1 MGRFIVLRIL
11 TAIPVLFLV
20 SLMTFGLI
28 QLVPGDPAVVIAGN
42 EASASD
48 LARVREML
56 NLDAPWYR
64 QLLSWYGRLLQGD
77 LGESFTLGRSVGAAI
92 LERAPVTF
100 GLAVFAL
107 IITLVV
113 GLCAGIVAALR
124 QNSWVDGAL
133 MGFALVGVSLPN
145 FWLGIMFIFVFAVE
159 LGWLPSGGYVGPA
172 DSVVGWLRSLV
183 LPAVSLALLQM
194 GLLARI
200 TRSSMIEVLRQ
211 DYVRTARAK
220 GLPGWKVVG
229 KHALRNVLV
238 PVVTVVGIIF
248 SLLLA
253 GAVVIETV
261 YSLPGIGRLVVSGIA
276 RRDYPVIQGSLLVI
290 ATTCVLLNIVI
301 DILYAYIDPRVRYD

>member
-1 MGRFIVLRIL
+1 MGRFIVRRIL

-28 QLVPGDPAVVIAGN
+28 RLVPGDPAVVIAGQDSTAA
-42 EASASD
+42 E

-56 NLDAPWYR
+56 RLDAPWYA
-64 QLLSWYGRLLQGD
+64 QLLSWYGRLLHGD
-77 LGESFTLGRSVGAAI
+77 LGQSFTLGRSVGEAI
-92 LERAPVTF
+92 LERAPVTLS
-100 GLAVFAL
+100 LAIFAL

-113 GLCAGIVAALR
+113 GLIAGIVAALR
-124 QNSWVDGAL
+124 QNTWIDGAL
-133 MGFALVGVSLPN
+133 MGFALVGMSLPN
-145 FWLGIMFIFVFAVE
+145 FWLGIMAIFVFAVE
-159 LGWLPSGGYVGPA
+159 LNWLPSGGYVAPA
-172 DSVVGWLRSLV
+172 ESVLGWLRSLV
-183 LPAVSLALLQM
+183 LPAFSLALLQM
-194 GLLARI
+194 GLLARM
-200 TRSSMIEVLRQ
+200 TRASMIEVLRQ

-220 GLPGWKVVG
+220 GLTAWKVVG

-253 GAVVIETV
+253 GAVIIETV

-290 ATTCVLLNIVI
+290 ATTCVLINILV